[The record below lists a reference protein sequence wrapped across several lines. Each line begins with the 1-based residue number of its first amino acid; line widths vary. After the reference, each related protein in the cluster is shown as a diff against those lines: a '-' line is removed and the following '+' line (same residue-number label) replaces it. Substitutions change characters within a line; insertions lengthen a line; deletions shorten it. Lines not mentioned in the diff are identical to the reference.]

1 MNKYFLGIDVGSTS
15 ITSLIID
22 TEAKKVVAIAAI
34 DNNANVT
41 NISDKK
47 IGRSE
52 WDMDKIFSS
61 VLQTMKIVQEKS
73 KISPDAIG
81 VTGQQQGLQLIDKEN
96 DLVGNFISWQD
107 QRCKEKF
114 ESYSYLEHM
123 AKMGGAKIKNK
134 ELPFFEN
141 TGCPLATGY
150 TAPLL
155 FWLNKNKEINNNLIG
170 TTAPEYIASKLTNTM
185 PVTDP
190 TDALSWG
197 VFDINKNNWNFDLIN
212 SLELN
217 PSMFLEVK
225 KSCSLVGTITRYIS
239 EKINIKEGTP
249 VSIASGD
256 HQCSFAGSVSNYFD
270 SVSINIG
277 TGGQTSVYTE
287 KILPRSWLEL
297 RPFIQKGYLLA
308 GVGSVGGRTFRVLKD
323 FVQNLVLKLT
333 NQNLSSDFIYESL
346 IRLSEE
352 KSSQSS
358 DIYVSPLFT
367 GSRENSLAKGQILN
381 ITPENF
387 LIENISNEL
396 IYSIAHELHKSYE
409 ESLKCGANKKNILVG
424 SGNGLKKNKLMQ
436 SYLNSKFNLKIRIG
450 ENDEEAAIG
459 AALCSSVGVK
469 KYTDIFSASKDFI
482 S

>member
-15 ITSLIID
+15 ITSVIID
-22 TEAKKVVAIAAI
+22 TEAKKVVDIAAL

-52 WDMDKIFSS
+52 WDMDQIFSS
-61 VLQTMKIVQEKS
+61 VLQSMKIVQEKS

-81 VTGQQQGLQLIDKEN
+81 VTGQQQGLQLIDKKN

-212 SLELN
+212 SLGLN

-225 KSCSLVGTITRYIS
+225 NSCSLIGTITRSIS
-239 EKINIKEGTP
+239 EKSNIKEGTP

-270 SVSINIG
+270 SVSINIV
-277 TGGQTSVYTE
+277 TG
-287 KILPRSWLEL
+287 
-297 RPFIQKGYLLA
+297 
-308 GVGSVGGRTFRVLKD
+308 
-323 FVQNLVLKLT
+323 
-333 NQNLSSDFIYESL
+333 
-346 IRLSEE
+346 
-352 KSSQSS
+352 
-358 DIYVSPLFT
+358 
-367 GSRENSLAKGQILN
+367 
-381 ITPENF
+381 
-387 LIENISNEL
+387 
-396 IYSIAHELHKSYE
+396 
-409 ESLKCGANKKNILVG
+409 
-424 SGNGLKKNKLMQ
+424 
-436 SYLNSKFNLKIRIG
+436 
-450 ENDEEAAIG
+450 
-459 AALCSSVGVK
+459 
-469 KYTDIFSASKDFI
+469 
-482 S
+482 